1 MATTLVSSA
10 GGMLYSIIRVPI
22 SLISLSLSSPG
33 KLDNTTI
40 IAHHHQNSKS
50 VMGEQKVLFLLI
62 EGFTRLKRF
71 CFCSPLRLQVIRG
84 NSVVIIEMMLSRMEA
99 GKKGGGVNDNEKND
113 IYWFPVII

>member
-10 GGMLYSIIRVPI
+10 GGMLYSIIRVPLSLI
-22 SLISLSLSSPG
+22 SLISLSLSSLG

-40 IAHHHQNSKS
+40 IAHHHKNSK
-50 VMGEQKVLFLLI
+50 
-62 EGFTRLKRF
+62 
-71 CFCSPLRLQVIRG
+71 VIRG

>member
-10 GGMLYSIIRVPI
+10 GGMLYSIIRVPLSLI
-22 SLISLSLSSPG
+22 SLISLSLSSLG

-40 IAHHHQNSKS
+40 IAHHHKNSKS

-84 NSVVIIEMMLSRMEA
+84 NSVVIIEELKVTFPMLES
-99 GKKGGGVNDNEKND
+99 
-113 IYWFPVII
+113 